1 MELEDAGNYE
11 VAPHRKTRDDA
22 GRASKLLKIAAWGG
36 VCFIAY
42 ATVRLLGIGPTL
54 LISSNL
60 EHLAAFAVL
69 GALFCLAYPRRTPA
83 VLIFV
88 FGIALLEVLQLFTP
102 NRHARTLEA
111 LQKIARGAAAS
122 SPVVLFCISI
132 GTFLVPG
139 LICREGVPLVAV
151 T

>member
-1 MELEDAGNYE
+1 M
-11 VAPHRKTRDDA
+11 
-22 GRASKLLKIAAWGG
+22 
-36 VCFIAY
+36 CFIAY

-88 FGIALLEVLQLFTP
+88 FGSIALLEVLQLFTP
-102 NRHARTLEA
+102 DRHARTLEA

-132 GTFLVPG
+132 GDVLGSRFNLP
-139 LICREGVPLVAV
+139 RS
-151 T
+151 